1 MSTVSFVL
9 DGIPLKSSAGKTIL
23 EAAKENGFY
32 IPNLCHHP
40 DLKPV
45 GVCRL
50 CLVEVEGR
58 KPVVACVT
66 PVEEG
71 MVITSESQNINSI
84 RKITLS
90 LLIANHEGDCLTCS
104 KEGKCKLRE
113 LAGYIGIADDEVD
126 KLRHS
131 TRYFE
136 PDKSNPFF
144 SLDMNKCVLCGICV
158 RTCAEV
164 QGDSAIDFGFR
175 GMDTIITTLGNE
187 PIVDSICVSCGE
199 CVVRCPTGALT
210 VQEYRPPAREVKTIC
225 AYCGVGCGLIVG
237 VRGNKIVNIEGDRDN
252 IVNQGH
258 LCVKGRFG
266 FGFINHPERLKKPLI
281 KVNGNFVESTWDEA
295 LDLVAKKFKQYAN
308 DEIAVLSSAKITN
321 EDNYIIQK
329 FARAVLG
336 TNSVDHCAR
345 LCHAPTVAG
354 LAQSFGS
361 GAMTNSINE
370 IQKTA
375 CVFAIGT
382 NTTSAHPIIAAKI
395 KEAVRNGAKLIVAN
409 PKEID
414 LCRFADIFLQ
424 HKPGTDVA
432 LMMGMARVILE
443 EGLHDE
449 SFIER
454 NTENFETF
462 KDSLK
467 NFDLEFVE
475 KTTGVPSDRIREAA
489 RVYAQNRPAGIFYSM
504 GITQHTHGTD
514 NVLATSNLAL
524 LTANVGRESAGVN
537 PLRGQNNV
545 QGACDVGALPNVFP
559 GYQKVSDPHIKEKFE
574 RDWNCSLNEKI
585 GLTHVEIFDA
595 IGEGR
600 VKALYQV
607 GENPVLSEADANHVK
622 KALEGI
628 EFYVVQD
635 IFLNESAQY
644 ADVVLPAASFAEK
657 NGTFT
662 NTERR
667 VQRIRKV
674 IQPIGDSKPDWLIT
688 CEIAKRMDASG
699 FHFNDPGE
707 IMQEINHVSPSYAGI
722 TFDRIEENGLQWP
735 CTDVNHK
742 GTKYLHKDQFRT
754 PNGKGVFKPLEY
766 RESEELP
773 DEEYPL
779 ILTTDRSLYHFH
791 TSTMTRKV
799 KGLETLH
806 EEELLM
812 INPEDSKIYGIEDG
826 EVVNVS
832 SRRGSVRVKAKV
844 TDICPPG
851 VVSMTFHFFES
862 PTNELTNAALDPLA
876 KIPETKVCAV
886 KISKNQL
893 KHQN

>member
-1 MSTVSFVL
+1 MNNVNFTI
-9 DGIPLKSSAGKTIL
+9 DGITLTSSAGQTIL
-23 EAAKENGFY
+23 EAALDNGIY

-40 DLKPV
+40 DLKSV

-50 CLVEVEGR
+50 CMVEVEGR
-58 KPVVACVT
+58 KPVVSCVT
-66 PVEEG
+66 PIEEG
-71 MVITSESQNINSI
+71 MVIISENQNINSI
-84 RKITLS
+84 RKMTLS

-104 KEGKCKLRE
+104 KEGKCMLRE
-113 LAGYIGIADDEVD
+113 LAGYIGVTDDEVD

-131 TRYFE
+131 TRYLD

-144 SLDMNKCVLCGICV
+144 TLDMNKCVLCGICV
-158 RTCAEV
+158 RTCAEI
-164 QGDSAIDFGFR
+164 QGDAAIDFGFR
-175 GMDTIITTLGNE
+175 GIDTLITTLGNE

-210 VQEYRPPAREVKTIC
+210 ITNYRQSARKVKTIC
-225 AYCGVGCGLIVG
+225 AYCGVGCGIVVG
-237 VRGNKIVNIEGDRDN
+237 VRGNEIVNVEGDSDN
-252 IVNQGH
+252 IVNRGH

-266 FGFINHPERLKKPLI
+266 FGFINHPERLTKPLI
-281 KVNGNFVESTWDEA
+281 KVNGKFVESTWEEA
-295 LDLVAKKFKQYAN
+295 LDLIAKNFRQYSS

-329 FARAVLG
+329 FARVALG
-336 TNSVDHCAR
+336 TNNIDHCAR

-370 IQKTA
+370 IQNTA
-375 CVFAIGT
+375 CIFAIGT

-395 KEAVRNGAKLIVAN
+395 KDAAREGAKLIVAN

-414 LCRFADIFLQ
+414 LCRFADLFLQ

-449 SFIER
+449 RFIER
-454 NTENFETF
+454 NTKNFETF
-462 KDSLK
+462 KKSLEK
-467 NFDLEFVE
+467 FDLEFVE
-475 KTTGVPSDRIREAA
+475 KTTGVTSDMIREAA
-489 RVYAQNRPAGIFYSM
+489 RLYAQNRPAGIFYSM
-504 GITQHTHGTD
+504 GITQHTHGTE

-524 LTANVGRESAGVN
+524 LTGNVGRESAGVN

-559 GYQKVSDPHIKEKFE
+559 GYQKVSDPNIKEKFE
-574 RDWNCSLNEKI
+574 KDWDCSLNDKI

-595 IGEGR
+595 ISQGK
-600 VKALYQV
+600 VKVLYQV

-622 KALEGI
+622 EALKGVY
-628 EFYVVQD
+628 FYVVQD

-644 ADVVLPAASFAEK
+644 ADVVLPASSFAEK

-674 IQPIGDSKPDWLIT
+674 IQPVGDSKPDWLIT
-688 CEIAKRMDASG
+688 CEIAKRMNASG
-699 FHFNDPGE
+699 FHFNDPSE
-707 IMQEINHVSPSYAGI
+707 IMEEINRVSPSYAGI
-722 TFDRIEENGLQWP
+722 TYDRIEENGLQWP
-735 CTDVNHK
+735 CTDESHK
-742 GTKYLHKDQFRT
+742 GTKYLHKDKFRT
-754 PNGKGVFKPLEY
+754 PNGKGIFKPLEY
-766 RESEELP
+766 RESKELP

-799 KGLETLH
+799 KGLEILH

-812 INPEDSKIYGIEDG
+812 MNSEDSKVYEIEDG
-826 EVVNVS
+826 EIVNIS
-832 SRRGSVRVKAKV
+832 SRRGSIRVKVKI
-844 TDICPPG
+844 TEICPPG

-862 PTNELTNAALDPLA
+862 PTNELTNAALDPIA

-886 KISKNQL
+886 KVSKIEG
-893 KHQN
+893 

>member
-1 MSTVSFVL
+1 MKTVSFTL
-9 DGIPLKSSAGKTIL
+9 DGMPYTTTEGKTIL
-23 EAAKENGFY
+23 EAALENGIY

-50 CLVEVEGR
+50 CMVDAGGR
-58 KPVVACVT
+58 KPAMSCVT
-66 PVEEG
+66 PIEED
-71 MVITSESQNINSI
+71 MVIYSESSYINSI
-84 RKITLS
+84 RKMTLS

-113 LAGYIGIADDEVD
+113 LSSYMGLTDDDIER
-126 KLRHS
+126 LRPS
-131 TRYFE
+131 TRHIE
-136 PDKSNPFF
+136 RDESNPFF
-144 SLDMNKCVLCGICV
+144 TVDMNKCVLCGICV
-158 RTCAEV
+158 RTCAEI
-164 QGDSAIDFGFR
+164 QGDSAIDYGFR
-175 GMDTIITTLGNE
+175 GVDTVITTLGNE

-210 VQEYRPPAREVKTIC
+210 VKDYQPPARQVKTTC
-225 AYCGVGCGLIVG
+225 AYCGVGCGLVMG
-237 VRGNKIVNIEGDRDN
+237 VRGGRIVTVEGDRDN
-252 IVNQGH
+252 VVNRGH

-266 FGFINHPERLKKPLI
+266 NGFVNHPERLTKPLI
-281 KVNGNFVESTWDEA
+281 KRDGEFVETTWDEA
-295 LDLVAKKFKQYAN
+295 LDLVAEKLGTYGS

-321 EDNYIIQK
+321 EENYVVQK

-336 TNSVDHCAR
+336 TNSIDHCAR
-345 LCHAPTVAG
+345 LCHAPTVSG

-370 IQKTA
+370 IPQTA
-375 CVFAIGT
+375 CMFAIGT
-382 NTTSAHPIIAAKI
+382 NTTSAHPIIAAKM

-409 PKEID
+409 PKEVD

-424 HKPGTDVA
+424 HKPGTDVP
-432 LMMGMARVILE
+432 LMMGMARVILD
-443 EGLHDE
+443 EGLHNEDFVGE
-449 SFIER
+449 H
-454 NTENFETF
+454 TENFEAF
-462 KDSLK
+462 KESLEGY
-467 NFDLEFVE
+467 DMSFVE
-475 KTTGVPSDRIREAA
+475 ETTGVPAEKIREAA
-489 RVYAQNRPAGIFYSM
+489 RVYAQNGPAGIFYAM
-504 GITQHTHGTD
+504 GITQHTHGTE

-524 LTANVGRESAGVN
+524 LTGNVGVESGGVN

-545 QGACDVGALPNVFP
+545 QGACDLGALPNVYP
-559 GYQKVSDPHIKEKFE
+559 GYQKVADTSIQEKFE
-574 RDWNCSLNEKI
+574 REWNCSLSNDT

-595 IGEGR
+595 IGESR

-622 KALEGI
+622 EALEGI
-628 EFYVVQD
+628 DFYVVQD

-657 NGTFT
+657 DGTFT

-667 VQRIRKV
+667 VQRVRKV
-674 IQPIGDSKPDWLIT
+674 IQPIGDSKPDWWIA
-688 CEIAKRMDASG
+688 CKIAKRMGAQG
-699 FHFNDPGE
+699 FEFNHPRE
-707 IMQEINHVSPSYAGI
+707 IMDEINRVTPSYAGI
-722 TFDRIEENGLQWP
+722 TYDRIEENGLQWP
-735 CTDVNHK
+735 CTDTDHE
-742 GTKYLHKDQFRT
+742 GTQYLYGGQFRT
-754 PNGKGVFKPLEY
+754 PSGKGRFMPLEY

-779 ILTTDRSLYHFH
+779 MLTTDRSLYHFH

-799 KGLETLH
+799 KGLEALH

-812 INPEDSKIYGIEDG
+812 INQVDSDKLGIESG
-826 EVVNVS
+826 EMVEVS
-832 SRRGSVRVKAKV
+832 SRRGRVKVRASV

-851 VVSMTFHFFES
+851 LVSMTFHFFES

-886 KISKNQL
+886 KVSKL
-893 KHQN
+893 

>member
-1 MSTVSFVL
+1 MKTVSFTL
-9 DGIPLKSSAGKTIL
+9 DGMRYFSTEGKTIL
-23 EAAKENGFY
+23 EAALENGVY

-50 CLVEVEGR
+50 CLVDAGGG
-58 KPVVACVT
+58 KPVVSCVT
-66 PVEEG
+66 PIEEG
-71 MVITSESQNINSI
+71 MVIASESRYINSI
-84 RKITLS
+84 RKMTLG

-104 KEGKCKLRE
+104 KEEKCKLRE
-113 LAGYIGIADDEVD
+113 LSSYIGITDDDVER
-126 KLRHS
+126 LRHS
-131 TRYFE
+131 TRHIE
-136 PDKSNPFF
+136 LDESNPFF
-144 SLDMNKCVLCGICV
+144 TIDMNKCVLCGICV
-158 RTCAEV
+158 RTCAEI
-164 QGDSAIDFGFR
+164 QGDSAIDYGFR
-175 GMDTIITTLGNE
+175 GVDTVITTLGNE

-210 VQEYRPPAREVKTIC
+210 VKNYQPPAREVKTIC
-225 AYCGVGCGLIVG
+225 AYCGVGCGLVMG
-237 VRGNKIVNIEGDRDN
+237 VRGNRIVNVEGDRDN
-252 IVNQGH
+252 IVNRGH

-266 FGFINHPERLKKPLI
+266 YGFVNHPERLTKPLI
-281 KVNGNFVESTWDEA
+281 KRDGELVESTWDEA
-295 LDLVAKKFKQYAN
+295 LNLVADKLEQYSS

-321 EDNYIIQK
+321 EGNYIVQK

-370 IQKTA
+370 IPQAA
-375 CVFAIGT
+375 CIFAIGT
-382 NTTSAHPIIAAKI
+382 NTTSAHPIIAAKM
-395 KEAVRNGAKLIVAN
+395 KEAVRDGAKLIVAN

-414 LCRFADIFLQ
+414 LCRFANIFLQ
-424 HKPGTDVA
+424 QKPGTDVP

-443 EGLHDE
+443 EGLHDKG
-449 SFIER
+449 FIEE
-454 NTENFETF
+454 NTENFEAF
-462 KDSLK
+462 KESLESY
-467 NFDLEFVE
+467 DLGFVE
-475 KTTGVPSDRIREAA
+475 EVTGVPAEKIREAA
-489 RVYAQNRPAGIFYSM
+489 RVYALNKPAGIFYAM
-504 GITQHTHGTD
+504 GITQHTHGTE

-524 LTANVGRESAGVN
+524 LTGNVGVESAGVN

-545 QGACDVGALPNVFP
+545 QGACDVGALPNVYP
-559 GYQKVSDPHIKEKFE
+559 GYQKVADPEVREKFE
-574 RDWNCSLNEKI
+574 NEWNCSLSSDI

-622 KALEGI
+622 EALENI
-628 EFYVVQD
+628 DFYVVQD
-635 IFLNESAQY
+635 IFLTESAQY

-657 NGTFT
+657 DGTFT

-667 VQRIRKV
+667 VQRVRKV
-674 IQPIGDSKPDWLIT
+674 IQPIGDSKPDWWIA
-688 CEIAKRMDASG
+688 CEIAKRMGASG
-699 FHFNDPGE
+699 FGFDHPSE
-707 IMQEINHVSPSYAGI
+707 IMDEINRVTPSYAGI
-722 TFDRIEENGLQWP
+722 TYDRIEENGLQWP
-735 CTDVNHK
+735 CTDADHE
-742 GTKYLHKDQFRT
+742 GTIFLHGGRFKT
-754 PNGKGVFKPLEY
+754 SSGKGKFMPLEY
-766 RESEELP
+766 RESDELP

-799 KGLETLH
+799 EGLNVLH

-812 INPEDSKIYGIEDG
+812 INPVDSGKIGIESG
-826 EVVNVS
+826 EIVEVS
-832 SRRGSVRVKAKV
+832 SRRGKIRVRVDV

-862 PTNELTNAALDPLA
+862 PVNELTNAALDPLA

-886 KISKNQL
+886 RLDRIRDGRTE
-893 KHQN
+893 

>member
-1 MSTVSFVL
+1 MKTVSFTL
-9 DGIPLKSSAGKTIL
+9 DGMQYTSTEGKTIL
-23 EAAKENGFY
+23 EAALENGVY

-50 CLVEVEGR
+50 CLVDAGGR
-58 KPVVACVT
+58 KPVVSCVT
-66 PVEEG
+66 PLEEG
-71 MVITSESQNINSI
+71 MVISSESRYINSI
-84 RKITLS
+84 RKMTLG

-113 LAGYIGIADDEVD
+113 LSSYMGLTDDDIER
-126 KLRHS
+126 LRPF
-131 TRYFE
+131 TRHIE
-136 PDKSNPFF
+136 LDESNPFF
-144 SLDMNKCVLCGICV
+144 TVDMNKCVLCGICV
-158 RTCAEV
+158 RTCAEI
-164 QGDSAIDFGFR
+164 QGDSAIDYGFR
-175 GMDTIITTLGNE
+175 GVNTVITTLGNE

-210 VQEYRPPAREVKTIC
+210 VNNYQPPAREVKTIC
-225 AYCGVGCGLIVG
+225 AYCGVGCGLVMG
-237 VRGNKIVNIEGDRDN
+237 VRGNRIVNVEGDRDN
-252 IVNQGH
+252 VVNRGH

-266 FGFINHPERLKKPLI
+266 YGFVNHPERLTKPLI
-281 KVNGNFVESTWDEA
+281 KKDGEFIESTWDEA
-295 LDLVAKKFKQYAN
+295 LNLVAEKLGQYGS

-321 EDNYIIQK
+321 EENYVVQK

-345 LCHAPTVAG
+345 LCHAPTVTG

-370 IQKTA
+370 IPGAA
-375 CVFAIGT
+375 CLFAIGT
-382 NTTSAHPIIAAKI
+382 NTTSAHPVIAAKM

-409 PKEID
+409 PKEIE

-424 HKPGTDVA
+424 HKPGTDVP
-432 LMMGMARVILE
+432 LMMGMARVILD

-449 SFIER
+449 AFVGE
-454 NTENFETF
+454 NTENFEAF
-462 KDSLK
+462 KKSLESY
-467 NFDLEFVE
+467 DLGFVE
-475 KTTGVPSDRIREAA
+475 EVTGVPAEKIKEAA
-489 RVYAQNRPAGIFYSM
+489 RLYALNSPAGIFYAM
-504 GITQHTHGTD
+504 GITQHTHGTE

-524 LTANVGRESAGVN
+524 LTGNVGVESAGVN

-545 QGACDVGALPNVFP
+545 QGACDLGALPNVYP
-559 GYQKVSDPHIKEKFE
+559 GYQKVADPTVQEKFE
-574 RDWNCSLNEKI
+574 REWNCSLRGDM

-622 KALEGI
+622 AALEGI
-628 EFYVVQD
+628 DFYVVQD
-635 IFLNESAQY
+635 IFLNESARY

-657 NGTFT
+657 DGTFT

-667 VQRIRKV
+667 VQRVRKV
-674 IQPIGDSKPDWLIT
+674 IQPVGDSKSDWWIA
-688 CEIAKRMDASG
+688 CELAKRMGASG
-699 FHFNDPGE
+699 FEFSHPRE
-707 IMQEINHVSPSYAGI
+707 IMDEINRVTPSYAGI
-722 TFDRIEENGLQWP
+722 TYDRIEENGLQWP
-735 CTDVNHK
+735 CTDMDHE
-742 GTKYLHKDQFRT
+742 GTRYLHGGRFKT
-754 PNGKGVFKPLEY
+754 PSGKGRFMPLEY

-799 KGLETLH
+799 KGLEVLH

-812 INPEDSKIYGIEDG
+812 INPVDSDRIGIESGDMV
-826 EVVNVS
+826 EVS
-832 SRRGSVRVKAKV
+832 SRRGTIRVKVDV

-862 PTNELTNAALDPLA
+862 PVNELTNAALDPLA

-886 KISKNQL
+886 NILKIE
-893 KHQN
+893 

>member
-1 MSTVSFVL
+1 MNTVSFTL
-9 DGIPLKSSAGKTIL
+9 DGMPLTSTEGKTIL
-23 EAAKENGFY
+23 EAALENGVY

-50 CLVEVEGR
+50 CLVEVKNSR
-58 KPVVACVT
+58 KPVVSCVT
-66 PVEEG
+66 PIEEG
-71 MVITSESQNINSI
+71 MVIASESRYINSI
-84 RKITLS
+84 RKMTLG

-113 LAGYIGIADDEVD
+113 LSSYMGVTDDDVER
-126 KLRHS
+126 LRHS
-131 TRYFE
+131 TRHIE
-136 PDKSNPFF
+136 LDESNPFF
-144 SLDMNKCVLCGICV
+144 TIDMNKCVLCGICV
-158 RTCAEV
+158 RTCAEI
-164 QGDSAIDFGFR
+164 QGDSAIDYGFR
-175 GMDTIITTLGNE
+175 GIDTVITTLGNE

-210 VQEYRPPAREVKTIC
+210 VNNYQPPAREVRTIC
-225 AYCGVGCGLIVG
+225 AYCGVGCGIVMG
-237 VRGNKIVNIEGDRDN
+237 VRGRRIVNVEGDRDN
-252 IVNQGH
+252 VVNRGH

-266 FGFINHPERLKKPLI
+266 HGFVNHPERLTKPLI
-281 KVNGNFVESTWDEA
+281 KRDGEFVESTWDEA
-295 LDLVAKKFKQYAN
+295 LNLVAEKLGQYGS

-321 EDNYIIQK
+321 EENYVVQK

-345 LCHAPTVAG
+345 LCHAPTVTG

-370 IQKTA
+370 IPRAA
-375 CVFAIGT
+375 CIFAIGT
-382 NTTSAHPIIAAKI
+382 NTTSAHPVIAAKM

-424 HKPGTDVA
+424 HKPGTDVP
-432 LMMGMARVILE
+432 LMMGMARVILD
-443 EGLHDE
+443 EGLHDKQFVE
-449 SFIER
+449 E
-454 NTENFETF
+454 NTENFEAF
-462 KDSLK
+462 KESLESY
-467 NFDLEFVE
+467 DLGFVE
-475 KTTGVPSDRIREAA
+475 EVTGVPAEKIREAA
-489 RVYAQNRPAGIFYSM
+489 RVYALNNPAGIFYAM
-504 GITQHTHGTD
+504 GITQHTHGTE

-524 LTANVGRESAGVN
+524 LTGNVGVESAGVN

-545 QGACDVGALPNVFP
+545 QGACDVGALPNVYP
-559 GYQKVSDPHIKEKFE
+559 GYQKVADPEVREKFE
-574 RDWNCSLNEKI
+574 REWNCSLSGDT

-595 IGEGR
+595 IGEGT

-622 KALEGI
+622 EALERI
-628 EFYVVQD
+628 DFYVVQD
-635 IFLNESAQY
+635 IFLTESARY

-657 NGTFT
+657 DGTFT

-667 VQRIRKV
+667 VQRVRKV
-674 IQPIGDSKPDWLIT
+674 IQPIGDSKPDWWIT
-688 CEIAKRMDASG
+688 CEIAKRMGASG
-699 FHFNDPGE
+699 FEFDHPRE
-707 IMQEINHVSPSYAGI
+707 IMDEINRVTPSYAGI
-722 TFDRIEENGLQWP
+722 TYPRIEENGLQWP
-735 CTDVNHK
+735 CTDLDHE
-742 GTKYLHKDQFRT
+742 GTRYLHGGGFKT
-754 PNGKGVFKPLEY
+754 SSGKGRFMPLKY

-799 KGLETLH
+799 EGLNALH

-812 INPEDSKIYGIEDG
+812 INPVDADKLGIEGG
-826 EVVNVS
+826 ELVEVS
-832 SRRGSVRVKAKV
+832 SRRGTISVKTDV

-851 VVSMTFHFFES
+851 VVSMTFHFYES
-862 PTNELTNAALDPLA
+862 PVNELTNAALDPLA

-886 KISKNQL
+886 KISKISE
-893 KHQN
+893 